1 MIKALLP
8 LAALLVLGACSGGKS
23 SEEAVE
29 FFPVSSYLHSQV
41 SHIDSSLYPL
51 RQIVRRDGVS
61 DTTFLH
67 RVAFR
72 KAAADFLAVPDIASE
87 KWRDEYTET
96 RHYDDMLK
104 LAVFSYKPKDE
115 DGPVLQQDVTI
126 EPNATE
132 GDAVRTIFINQII
145 DQGDSSVQKK
155 MLWEVGRR
163 FQVVTTVSRPGA
175 ADDVQ
180 TAEVWWGP
188 YPSAE

>member
-8 LAALLVLGACSGGKS
+8 LAALLFLGACSGGKS

-29 FFPVSSYLHSQV
+29 FFPVHSYLRSQV

-51 RQIVRRDGVS
+51 RQIVRRGTFT
-61 DTTFLH
+61 DTTFMH
-67 RVAFR
+67 RNQFR
-72 KAAADFLAVPDIASE
+72 SAAADFLAVPDIASD

-132 GDAVRTIFINQII
+132 GDAVHTIFINQIV
-145 DQGDSSVQKK
+145 DKKDSTVQKK

-163 FQVVTTVSRPGA
+163 FQIVTTVSRNGA
-175 ADDVQ
+175 ADEVQ
-180 TAEVWWGP
+180 TVEVWWGP
-188 YPSAE
+188 YASAE